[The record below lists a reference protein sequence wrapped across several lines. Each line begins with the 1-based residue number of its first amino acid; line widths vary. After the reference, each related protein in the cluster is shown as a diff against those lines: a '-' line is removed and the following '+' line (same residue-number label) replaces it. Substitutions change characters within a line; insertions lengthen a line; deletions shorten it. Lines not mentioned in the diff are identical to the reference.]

1 MGSPSASNT
10 ADGLVQNSQAGLMM
24 TAAELGFATARG
36 LAEDAGIFTGPFTSP
51 ERARDVVK
59 AIKAIEAARATL
71 GFDIDGAVVKAD
83 RTQDRAVLGEGSRA
97 PHWAVAYKYPPQQG
111 SSIIEDIEVRT
122 GRTGRISLRARIAP
136 VFVGGTTITYVSM
149 HNPSWIDEQGIGIG
163 SHVLVE
169 RRGDVIPRIEAPLD
183 PSVNDDVPTWVPPE
197 ACPTCGEPWDT
208 SSLLWRCH
216 TPSCSTVGRIT
227 YFAGRDCMD
236 IEGLGES
243 IATALVESGLV
254 SNIADLFDL
263 TLTQWANLVVGS
275 TSTGSDRLL
284 GGTTATKILANL
296 DSAKTQPFNRVIT
309 ALGIRMTGRSV
320 GRWLAKAYPTMD
332 LLRAASV
339 TDVASIEK
347 LGDIKATHIVTG
359 LVDMAEV
366 IDRLAA
372 VGVNMGAEPDADESP
387 KPLAGKTYVVSGSVP
402 GYTRTTVQE
411 RIEALGGKASSS
423 VSKTTTALITDETT
437 TSKAKKAEGL
447 GVPVIDPADFVTML
461 EA

>member
-10 ADGLVQNSQAGLMM
+10 ADGLVQNSHAGLMM

-136 VFVGGTTITYVSM
+136 VFVGGTTITYASM

-275 TSTGSDRLL
+275 TFDRQRPTPR
-284 GGTTATKILANL
+284 GDHRDEDPRQPGFCEDPAVQPGHHRARHPHDRPQRGTLACE
-296 DSAKTQPFNRVIT
+296 
-309 ALGIRMTGRSV
+309 GIPDHGPAPGCVGHRRRKHREV
-320 GRWLAKAYPTMD
+320 GRHQGDPHRH
-332 LLRAASV
+332 RAGRHGR
-339 TDVASIEK
+339 
-347 LGDIKATHIVTG
+347 GD
-359 LVDMAEV
+359 
-366 IDRLAA
+366 R
-372 VGVNMGAEPDADESP
+372 
-387 KPLAGKTYVVSGSVP
+387 
-402 GYTRTTVQE
+402 
-411 RIEALGGKASSS
+411 
-423 VSKTTTALITDETT
+423 
-437 TSKAKKAEGL
+437 
-447 GVPVIDPADFVTML
+447 PARRSRGQHGR
-461 EA
+461 